1 MVINVSSLQEMAEV
15 VLLIMAI
22 LKVVLLNFGKIVLV
36 LSMVKNFF
44 CCSFFFFE
52 EILKWSKTEVMLA
65 ITSNKLAL

>member
-52 EILKWSKTEVMLA
+52 EILK
-65 ITSNKLAL
+65 